1 MIIVQISDTHIEPEN
16 PNAAD
21 RIRDL
26 ERCVSDI
33 NQLNPLPDVVIHT
46 GDIVHKAN
54 AAKYSEAARILR
66 LLRCPLLVAVG
77 NSDDRVAIRATFA
90 SGRDLLP
97 DTPFVQYSVDDY
109 PVRLIALDTRSETSN
124 MGDFCA
130 IRAYSLRAALAEDCR
145 KPTALFMHH
154 PPFEVRASKYRWQFD
169 SQEAIDR
176 MRRALD
182 GQCHVVRGFCG
193 HSHRDAVGKLGE
205 VMVSSA
211 PSVAIDLR
219 LGEFPDEFQSAP
231 VYQIHRFDAR
241 AGFISGLRAA
251 R

>member
-1 MIIVQISDTHIEPEN
+1 MIIAQISDTHIDPEA

-26 ERCVSDI
+26 ERCVGDI
-33 NQLNPLPDVVIHT
+33 NQLDPLPDVVVHT
-46 GDIVHKAN
+46 GDVVHKAS
-54 AAKYSEAARILR
+54 AAKYCVAVDILH
-66 LLRCPLLVAVG
+66 LLRCPLLVVVG
-77 NSDDRVAIRATFA
+77 NSDDRAAVRSTFA

-109 PVRLIALDTRSETSN
+109 PVRLIALDTRSDASN
-124 MGDFCA
+124 MGDFCS
-130 IRAYSLRAALAEDCR
+130 IRADSLRAALAEDR
-145 KPTALFMHH
+145 GKVTALFMHH
-154 PPFEVRASKYRWQFD
+154 PPFEVRESKYRWQFE

-182 GQCHVVRGFCG
+182 GQSHVVRGFCG
-193 HSHRDAVGKLGE
+193 HSHRSAAGKLGE
-205 VMVSSA
+205 VLVSSA

-231 VYQIHRFDAR
+231 LYQIHRFDAR
-241 AGFISGLRAA
+241 TGFISELRAA
-251 R
+251 K